1 MHDLSSKIMSDI
13 ILHMKYAKFIPEKQ
27 RRENW
32 NEVVT
37 RNKKMHIDKYP
48 HLIDEIENA
57 YKLVY
62 EKKVLPSMRSLQF
75 GGKPIELNPARGYN
89 CSALHVDH
97 PDAFPE
103 IMFLLLSGAGVGF
116 SCQRHHVEKL
126 PMIKSPIVPA
136 NNRERKKRFL
146 ISDSI
151 EGWAD
156 AIKVL
161 MKSYFEGSREIE
173 FDYRDIRPKGARLV
187 TSGGKA
193 PGPQPLKDCIHNI
206 RKVLDRALAERGN
219 HTKLKPIEVHD
230 IVCFIAD
237 AVLSGGIRRSA
248 CISLFSFDDDE
259 MLSCKFGDWWET
271 NPQRARANNSVVLVR
286 HKINFEDFM
295 KIWKKVEASG
305 SGEPGVFF
313 TNDKDLLVNPCAEI
327 SLKTNQFC
335 NLTTIPIVDI
345 KDQADFN
352 ERCRA
357 ASFIGTLQAGYTDFH
372 YLRDIWRETTEK
384 DGLIGVSMT
393 GVADKN
399 FLKNIDLEQGA
410 LIVNDENKRVAKM
423 IGINPASRTTT
434 LKPEGC
440 LDPKTQIRTTDG
452 ILSLE
457 EIFKE
462 QGVNIEDYVD
472 ITSGEFIPVKKD
484 MYVLDK
490 DNHEKLITQ
499 LYVNGISDTYNI
511 EFEDGTTVSCT
522 PWHRFLTENRGW
534 VRADELTDTDEIV
547 RLRKTGATIIKIK
560 TISKGQRKLM
570 VDIEVKDT
578 HSYQLGNGVVT
589 HNTSSLLVGTSSG
602 VHAWYNDYYI
612 RRIRVG
618 KNEAIYTYLSI
629 FNPSIL
635 EDDFLKPQAQAVIS
649 LPMKAPEGAILRTE
663 SALDTLERVKMIH
676 SKWIR
681 KGHRKGSNFNNVSC
695 TINIKPHEWDAVGN
709 WMWENREHYNA
720 ISVLPYDNGT
730 YKQAPFEDCTKDQY
744 EKMLQSI
751 QNINLDDVWE
761 SDDNTDLQG
770 EVACSGGQC
779 EIK

>member
-1 MHDLSSKIMSDI
+1 MKIIRKTLFSKYEKYYDLS
-13 ILHMKYAKFIPEKQ
+13 IP
-27 RRENW
+27 NTHCYTLA
-32 NEVVT
+32 NGCVVHNT
-37 RNKKMHIDKYP
+37 
-48 HLIDEIENA
+48 
-57 YKLVY
+57 
-62 EKKVLPSMRSLQF
+62 
-75 GGKPIELNPARGYN
+75 
-89 CSALHVDH
+89 
-97 PDAFPE
+97 
-103 IMFLLLSGAGVGF
+103 GVGF

-193 PGPQPLKDCIHNI
+193 PGPQPLKDCVHNI

-434 LKPEGC
+434 LKPEG
-440 LDPKTQIRTTDG
+440 
-452 ILSLE
+452 
-457 EIFKE
+457 
-462 QGVNIEDYVD
+462 
-472 ITSGEFIPVKKD
+472 
-484 MYVLDK
+484 
-490 DNHEKLITQ
+490 
-499 LYVNGISDTYNI
+499 
-511 EFEDGTTVSCT
+511 
-522 PWHRFLTENRGW
+522 
-534 VRADELTDTDEIV
+534 
-547 RLRKTGATIIKIK
+547 
-560 TISKGQRKLM
+560 
-570 VDIEVKDT
+570 
-578 HSYQLGNGVVT
+578 
-589 HNTSSLLVGTSSG
+589 TSSLLVGTSSG

-629 FNPSIL
+629 FNPDIL